1 MTIQVRRSSMS
12 APLSA
17 WTTVIVGALAALVG
31 VVTVH
36 RPALVVAA
44 VIAICGV
51 VLFRALP
58 RVFLGL
64 LWTLILGYTFLGR
77 SVAYL
82 GAPPVFVGEIML
94 AFGLVAALAS
104 GRRALLEL
112 SRSPVAW
119 LIVVWAL
126 WGVSGTLPYVG
137 RYGTDALRDAVL
149 WGYGAFALTVAACLL
164 SAEALK
170 TVVEK
175 YRTWMVMLAVWPVF
189 SVTKDA
195 LVGSGPPFMPGTAI
209 PLLSA
214 KPGDLG
220 VHLTGVAVL
229 ALVLRRANRGWAFWA
244 LWLVALAM
252 VAAVSRGGFLAV
264 VAAFAVVSL
273 LEPHG
278 LGKRVA
284 IGAMLLAAAAA
295 VTITLS
301 VALDTEPQ
309 VAMTTRE
316 RTLSPRQLVE
326 NVLSVIGVSG
336 RRSAGDLSDTRN
348 WRLDWW
354 RKIVDETLFGRY
366 FWTGKGFGVN
376 LADDDGFQV
385 SSPDEAPLRSPHN
398 VFMTVLAR
406 MGAPGAVL
414 FGLLLTSFAATLVR
428 GYWQARRVG
437 SLEWAGLNLWIL
449 AYWVAFIVNAS
460 FDVALEGPQAGIP
473 FWCLVGLGIAVHAA
487 QRRDL
492 ARAAVAPQ
500 AA

>member
-1 MTIQVRRSSMS
+1 MIQVRRSSMS
-12 APLSA
+12 ATLNP
-17 WTTVIVGALAALVG
+17 WTTLIIGATAVLAGVGI
-31 VVTVH
+31 VH

-44 VIAICGV
+44 LIATCGV

-58 RVFLGL
+58 RIFLGL
-64 LWTLILGYTFLGR
+64 LWAVILGYTFLGR

-94 AFGLVAALAS
+94 GFGLVAALAS
-104 GRRALLEL
+104 GSRALLEL
-112 SRSPVAW
+112 ARSPVAW
-119 LIVVWAL
+119 LIAVWAL
-126 WGVSGTLPYVG
+126 WGISGTLPHVG
-137 RYGTDALRDAVL
+137 QYGTDALRDAVL
-149 WGYGAFALTVAACLL
+149 WGYGAFALTVAACLV
-164 SAEALK
+164 STRALE
-170 TVVEK
+170 TIVEK
-175 YRTWMVMLAVWPVF
+175 YRTWMVMLALWPML

-195 LVGSGPPFMPGTAI
+195 LVGPGPPFMPGTGI

-229 ALVLRRANRGWAFWA
+229 ALVLRRADRGWAFWA
-244 LWLVALAM
+244 VWLVSLAM

-264 VAAFAVVSL
+264 VAAFAVVSTL
-273 LEPHG
+273 DPSR
-278 LGKRVA
+278 LGRRVA
-284 IGAMLLAAAAA
+284 IGATVLAAAAA
-295 VTITLS
+295 VTITLA

-326 NVLSVIGVSG
+326 NLLSITG
-336 RRSAGDLSDTRN
+336 RQSAGDLSDTRS
-348 WRLDWW
+348 WRLEWW
-354 RKIVDETLFGRY
+354 ENIVDYTIFGRY

-385 SSPDEAPLRSPHN
+385 ASPDEAPLRSPHN

-406 MGAPGAVL
+406 MGVPGAAL
-414 FGLLLTSFAATLVR
+414 FGLLLASFAATLVR
-428 GYWQARRVG
+428 GYWQAQKAG
-437 SLEWAGLNLWIL
+437 ALDWAGLNLWIL

-492 ARAAVAPQ
+492 TGAAMAEQ